1 MNNNICIAI
10 STNRRKKKL
19 INLLK
24 SIKNLKKID
33 LNKVQILIVANDT
46 GSYRD
51 LFQIFK
57 NKLKLKILR
66 ESNKGLSF
74 ARNKLLQE
82 LRKINYKY
90 IVFFDD
96 DCEVDKYWFLEM
108 YNMFHKTNADIIGGP
123 QLSNSKSIYINLL
136 VRNEKHKSTI
146 NWVSTNN
153 VIMKYNVLKTKINFS
168 KKLNLIGGEDQLFF
182 LSLKKQGFKIM
193 WNARAK
199 VIEKENKERD
209 SFLWF
214 LKRNFRYGASS
225 NLIYKEGFGY
235 IRGLGFLFGKF
246 TLDFLKMIF
255 YLIISVNLSKKN
267 FYKFIMYF
275 CRVAG
280 LIFGLIGFQ
289 YKEYAK

>member
-1 MNNNICIAI
+1 
-10 STNRRKKKL
+10 
-19 INLLK
+19 
-24 SIKNLKKID
+24 
-33 LNKVQILIVANDT
+33 
-46 GSYRD
+46 
-51 LFQIFK
+51 
-57 NKLKLKILR
+57 
-66 ESNKGLSF
+66 
-74 ARNKLLQE
+74 
-82 LRKINYKY
+82 
-90 IVFFDD
+90 
-96 DCEVDKYWFLEM
+96 
-108 YNMFHKTNADIIGGP
+108 
-123 QLSNSKSIYINLL
+123 
-136 VRNEKHKSTI
+136 
-146 NWVSTNN
+146 
-153 VIMKYNVLKTKINFS
+153 MKYKVLKTKINFS

-199 VIEKENKERD
+199 VIEKENKNRD

-235 IRGLGFLFGKF
+235 IGGLGFLFGKF

-255 YLIISVNLSKKN
+255 YLIISINLSKKN

-289 YKEYAK
+289 YKEYA